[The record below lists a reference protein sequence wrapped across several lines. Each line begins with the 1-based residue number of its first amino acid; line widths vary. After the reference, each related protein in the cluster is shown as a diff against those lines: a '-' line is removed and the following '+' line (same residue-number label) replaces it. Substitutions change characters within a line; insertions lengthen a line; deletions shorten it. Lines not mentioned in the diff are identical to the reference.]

1 MNKKN
6 PDSIESGFFFMV
18 RLYIKNKSDIDIRL
32 YFYFNLPNYS
42 ATFVESQQAFTE
54 SLQAFTESL
63 QACACSLSQQAF
75 AESQTASTVSA
86 FFAALFPQEAK
97 DTAANATNKNTNFFI
112 FFTF

>member
-42 ATFVESQQAFTE
+42 ATFVESQ
-54 SLQAFTESL
+54 QAFTESL